1 MQGTG
6 MKQPRRN
13 IELQMWLEAQNL
25 AIVAMG
31 KTKVWGE
38 KPHWAAYDDPLACV
52 TLTEA
57 IVQVA
62 KRAYR
67 PHEAL

>member
-1 MQGTG
+1 
-6 MKQPRRN
+6 MKRNRSN
-13 IELQMWLEAQNL
+13 IELRLWLEAQNL

-31 KTKVWGE
+31 KTKQWGE

-57 IVQVA
+57 IVQIA

-67 PHEAL
+67 PKETQP